1 VSRKNVRTIIIKTKN
16 NKKMEEI
23 FSAENGRNKLSV
35 YYDRDE
41 QEFLFEIEDSHKEY
55 HDIWL
60 TGNGVAG
67 LTSALDEFLHLTE

>member
-1 VSRKNVRTIIIKTKN
+1 MSRKNVRTRIIKTKN
-16 NKKMEEI
+16 NRKMEEI

>member
-1 VSRKNVRTIIIKTKN
+1 MSRKNVRTRIIKTKN
-16 NKKMEEI
+16 NRKMEEI
-23 FSAENGRNKLSV
+23 FSVENGKSKLSV
-35 YYDRDE
+35 YYDGEE

>member
-23 FSAENGRNKLSV
+23 FSVENGKSKLSV

-41 QEFLFEIEDSHKEY
+41 QEYLFEIENSCEEY
-55 HDIWL
+55 HGLWL
-60 TGNGVAG
+60 TGNCVAG
-67 LTSALDEFLHLTE
+67 LISALDEFLNLTK